1 MPQQNPDIGHL
12 AEQWIEF
19 WLLPENSPEQDAL
32 SWVTDREYDLVS
44 ENPDEAWFLIL
55 EILRRNNSSQILEV
69 LSSGPLEDLLAKH
82 GERIINAVES
92 EAKANPSFATL
103 LGGVWR
109 NSISE
114 GVWSRVEKVRNRRGW
129 DENVVV

>member
-1 MPQQNPDIGHL
+1 MPQQNPDLGHL

-19 WLLPENSPEQDAL
+19 WLLAENSPEQDAL
-32 SWVTDREYDLVS
+32 SWVTDREYDLVR

-55 EILRRNNSSQILEV
+55 EILRRNNSTQILEI
-69 LSSGPLEDLLAKH
+69 LSAGPLEDLLAKH
-82 GERIINAVES
+82 GEQIIGAVEN

-114 GVWSRVEKVRNRRGW
+114 EVWSRVEKVRDRRGW
-129 DENVVV
+129 DGNAGA